1 MSGYNLTPQERLTT
15 DVPKEA
21 YIDLRP
27 SITPYMKSFKSSLAK
42 PAKNKNGR
50 TQLAT
55 SRLLQCRNC
64 RSISYPSLI
73 KKYRLCKLCLTRY
86 IVSHYETNKVKMMNI
101 PSIHE
106 KSFDINDVMNLK
118 RNIVN
123 RMFDDYLIPELFN
136 VEMLNSLIQE
146 DYHSLFNLIMTSVTT
161 SENPSMVNSDR
172 VCQLE
177 LQLLNFREQYNVL
190 AFDEYNISNTS
201 DIVIKMIYEYK
212 TPYFNKITVYNG
224 IEQLSL
230 IKLRMCLLYAYVI
243 LQARKLEPNN
253 QLYKSKL
260 SILNDLINR
269 VYVFNQQP
277 RRRSCLLEL
286 IAKSKRS

>member
-1 MSGYNLTPQERLTT
+1 
-15 DVPKEA
+15 
-21 YIDLRP
+21 
-27 SITPYMKSFKSSLAK
+27 
-42 PAKNKNGR
+42 
-50 TQLAT
+50 
-55 SRLLQCRNC
+55 
-64 RSISYPSLI
+64 
-73 KKYRLCKLCLTRY
+73 
-86 IVSHYETNKVKMMNI
+86 MNI

-136 VEMLNSLIQE
+136 IEMINSLIQE
-146 DYHSLFNLIMTSVTT
+146 DYHSLFNSIMTSVTT

-201 DIVIKMIYEYK
+201 DIVIKLIYEYK
-212 TPYFNKITVYNG
+212 TLYFNKITVYNG

-277 RRRSCLLEL
+277 RRRSCLLEM